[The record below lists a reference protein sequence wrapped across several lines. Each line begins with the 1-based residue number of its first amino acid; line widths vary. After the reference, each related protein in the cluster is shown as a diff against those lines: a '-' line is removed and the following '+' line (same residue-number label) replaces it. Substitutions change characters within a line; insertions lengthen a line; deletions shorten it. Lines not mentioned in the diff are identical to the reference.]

1 VSTTEVADAA
11 AADHDGPTVPQRA
24 LVAGLGAVTDTA
36 AEEIRT
42 YLEQYGKNPDPKLID
57 DALREME
64 CATRG
69 FHSLIAT
76 GKSLEDAADDAHRR
90 VLAEVLVDK
99 VEDLAGNVEPHMTRY
114 MRDPTN
120 LLALHDAANLVRDL
134 SALFEALFAVAHP
147 GEPRD

>member
-1 VSTTEVADAA
+1 MS
-11 AADHDGPTVPQRA
+11 
-24 LVAGLGAVTDTA
+24 A
-36 AEEIRT
+36 AEEVRT
-42 YLEQYGKNPDPKLID
+42 YLEQYGKNPDLKLID

-114 MRDPTN
+114 TD
-120 LLALHDAANLVRDL
+120 LIALRDAANLVRIHL
-134 SALFEALFAVAHP
+134 AGV
-147 GEPRD
+147 R